1 MTKSS
6 LAWAEMYIFIGSL
19 FRPGGYKMTLTDCD
33 ESDVIPVRDSDIG
46 IPKRNSRGV
55 GVYIG

>member
-1 MTKSS
+1 
-6 LAWAEMYIFIGSL
+6 MYIFIGSL

-55 GVYIG
+55 GVYIS